1 MAKEIVQKNIL
12 GEVSHITPH
21 LLQFPYERIWIDY
34 DKNAD
39 VLYINFKRP
48 QKATDSE
55 MLDNGILLRYRK
67 DKLVGVTILDASKR
81 KKSLRNSRAS

>member
-1 MAKEIVQKNIL
+1 MAKDVIQKDIL
-12 GEVSHITPH
+12 GEVSQITPY
-21 LLQFPYERIWIDY
+21 LLQFPYERLWIDY

-48 QKATDSE
+48 QRATDSE

-67 DKLVGVTILDASKR
+67 NELVGVTVLDASKQKR
-81 KKSLRNSRAS
+81 HR